1 MQKKQTDDRMKYIY
15 SEHKK
20 GRSYTDIGRELG
32 ITAARVGQ
40 YYRRMDF
47 RLNGYKADHFHP
59 LYKASGKVT
68 RNLPIRDGIHIR
80 EYHLPS
86 ETKKEQELDYNQEK
100 QYVTAI
106 WENIVYEKCLD
117 RKSFSDFQRRVD
129 ILRNL
134 AQKHSWDLEIDADD
148 GTPGI
153 VRLYG
158 SFFSA
163 DNRDLMPVIFYSNVN
178 ASRPEEN
185 MMVLKTGLEP
195 VRPCEQGI
203 LSPRRLPFR
212 HFSKNTFYFTIFSGK
227 NQVFL
232 GKENRDAF
240 APRRTHE
247 KGFTR

>member
-59 LYKASGKVT
+59 LYKASGKVA
-68 RNLPIRDGIHIR
+68 RNLPIRDGTHIR

-106 WENIVYEKCLD
+106 WENIVYEKSLD

-129 ILRNL
+129 ILRNF

-158 SFFSA
+158 SSFSA
-163 DNRDLMPVIFYSNVN
+163 DNRDLMPIIFYSNVN
-178 ASRPEEN
+178 ASRPEES
-185 MMVLKTGLEP
+185 MMIKLL
-195 VRPCEQGI
+195 
-203 LSPRRLPFR
+203 
-212 HFSKNTFYFTIFSGK
+212 
-227 NQVFL
+227 
-232 GKENRDAF
+232 RDADQF
-240 APRRTHE
+240 AVRAVE
-247 KGFTR
+247 YKGKPALEIELVYDLYTTPVSSRNERIGCLPEYTPKC